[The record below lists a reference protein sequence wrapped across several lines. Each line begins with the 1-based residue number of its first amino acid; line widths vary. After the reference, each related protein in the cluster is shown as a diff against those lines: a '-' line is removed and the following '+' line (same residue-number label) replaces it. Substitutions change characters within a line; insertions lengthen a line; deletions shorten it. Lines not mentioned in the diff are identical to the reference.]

1 MQNYF
6 IVTGTVTYAMMG
18 QDLLLRQGFSA
29 RAGRAQKPIPHTGC
43 GWGIYIKADPAPAV
57 ELLRQNGV
65 KVLQVVRQ

>member
-1 MQNYF
+1 MQSSF

-18 QDLLLRQGFSA
+18 QDLLQRQGYAA

-43 GWGIYIKADPAPAV
+43 GWGIYINADPAPAV

-65 KVLQVVRQ
+65 KVLQVVRP